1 MTFTSSIRAEAGT
14 GGGAGGS
21 AAGDTAIG
29 AAAGGAAAGR
39 AAGAAGKDAAGKDAA
54 GKDAAGK
61 DAAGN
66 TGSEAAPAS
75 TGIVKT
81 VPHWLHFA
89 LRPALSAPT
98 CNTWLQAKH

>member
-39 AAGAAGKDAAGKDAA
+39 AAGAA